1 MAIDWSKPIR
11 TRLHQHIV
19 VLIRHECRVDDHPRR
34 IVRIPGF
41 CLGTFMYRED
51 GAPAMNAPAIE
62 NYEPEQEKKT
72 MPVDWTK
79 PVQTKRGTKLRVL
92 CTDAPGV
99 YPVVVMAPSGGI
111 NKYPLETTRII
122 NVPEKRTGYI
132 NIYDNP
138 VPLGPYIHGDRQQA
152 DDGAI
157 TKRIACIKVEYTVGQ
172 FDT

>member
-11 TRLHQHIV
+11 V
-19 VLIRHECRVDDHPRR
+19 VHNKLAVTNVRPACGDVDNCMAVD
-34 IVRIPGF
+34 IPGDERGRVYWKHTGNPKF
-41 CLGTFMYRED
+41 SG
-51 GAPAMNAPAIE
+51 PPIE
-62 NYEPEQEKKT
+62 NYEPEPEVKPVT
-72 MPVDWTK
+72 VDWTK

-132 NIYDNP
+132 NIYENSCGSVQDSR
-138 VPLGPYIHGDRQQA
+138 GGA
-152 DDGAI
+152 DLIAGSN
-157 TKRIACIKVEYTVGQ
+157 RIACIKVEYTVGQ